1 MLPVTMVTMKVFYKQ
16 DECKMT
22 TPSPQTSR
30 LMEFDNQQQQKHLTN
45 FTGSFHLC
53 ELLRDFLSLLQ

>member
-1 MLPVTMVTMKVFYKQ
+1 
-16 DECKMT
+16 MT

-30 LMEFDNQQQQKHLTN
+30 LMELDNQQQQKHLTN

-53 ELLRDFLSLLQ
+53 ELLRDFLFPPLKVKSIRTCT